1 MRDPSELE
9 LSRGRLNDWPLA
21 ALLLAARKRASTGL
35 LAIESGGGTS
45 RLFLRDGAP
54 CFAQVTVGYRPLG
67 QVLVQYGL
75 VDLDAFDRALP
86 QLEKGRPLAEV
97 LLEAKAIDEAGLAEG
112 LRMQLVEHLRALAGL
127 KDGAWEF
134 KEQPLPA
141 WAGPVSLSAERA
153 VAVAM
158 AAPAAE
164 PMAVGAL
171 GDLGANLLKLKD
183 GSEPLIASLEL
194 SPEERGA
201 LEALRE
207 GGSPEDL
214 EARGLPPP
222 KARWLAALALILGAA
237 EPFDP
242 RPEARAKAEEEAR
255 RRLEEAR
262 AQAETAARAQEE
274 QARAEAEAQRRKA
287 FELRARLEEEALAQ
301 NTEEERRRA
310 AEQAAADAEAKARKA
325 LEQAVAERVRLRE
338 ETEALVEE
346 VRRKADEGAARIR
359 ERLEEEA
366 RSRARVELDR
376 AAAELSSAEQALA
389 EGQAALESERQARQ
403 RAEDDATQRQARLA
417 AALDEAER
425 IAAEARQEAEQER
438 TRVAA
443 ECRARVEELER
454 STARGASEEERR
466 CLEEAEG
473 HRARSLQ
480 LRQELQ
486 RTEEA
491 LQRARAEARDLRR
504 QGDELEGRAR
514 AAQERAE
521 AARSEA
527 EGLLESAR
535 RSAEEQARV
544 EEEQAMARAQRAE
557 RERAE
562 AEEIARRAAEEARL
576 EAERLAREL
585 AERKEREEREARER
599 EEAEARRI
607 EQAARAAEA
616 EARAQQQAQEL
627 AFARQAAANASQ
639 GLARKR
645 ALAAER
651 LEAEARELLARQA
664 GRPRRAEVVPQS
676 EQDPAF
682 AAPPRVEA
690 VPSPWER
697 AVPAAPEPVA
707 AEALAL
713 EPPAAEPTR
722 AERLAAELAA
732 LEPAVVELVTPEPDS
747 AERGAAEHAAD
758 GQVVLEPAAVELVTP
773 EPAEPEDVEPDA
785 EAPMLASAEPIPLT
799 VSVEP
804 ADSAEPVEP
813 VEIEDADLIEAPAL
827 APPEA
832 AGEAAPLDGQ
842 DLELIEPVPEI
853 DEIDAVVRE
862 RSRVCSEEE
871 KSAERERLSEARER
885 AEEQRLARRA
895 QARELGASLGQAT
908 ALPPAGVDPELRGEG
923 PAPVFQ
929 AEEPAPES
937 PEEQAA
943 PPTID
948 LGVED
953 MVEPL
958 PLDSSDSSPAP
969 EALRSDLDLRG
980 DATAAVA
987 PSPGPLS
994 DWGAQARRADHQE
1007 AAGGAAFDTLRFG
1020 AAAPF
1025 ALASSEIVA
1034 PDRPPKGGGAVVE
1047 TAFLEQAASLTES
1060 IGMPEGPA
1068 VDLFNAPAGAA
1079 EDSQRSDIASAIEAL
1094 SSKDLAPPSS
1104 ALDPDQFA
1112 RPLENPVD
1120 LSDLAEPVLP
1130 GSETAENEVSSE
1142 SSPWMS
1148 SPEADEAPQPIGRQ
1162 ETGGRG
1168 WNAALGELS
1177 AGPPPAS
1184 AEGAELEPP
1193 VGEDEDLNEEDKLRR
1208 QRLLRRAFDNLG
1220 SMPFP
1225 TLPEG
1230 RGERAPAPAPAAPS
1244 EGELTAEDQA
1254 LAARIEARAAS
1265 IPKEDFFVRLG
1276 VPRSA
1281 GADQVKNAFVTAAMV
1296 FHPDRL
1302 PPALSHLSAKVRE
1315 VFMALTEA
1323 NEALSDDG
1331 RRAAYLQQLEGS
1343 AAAPKSR
1350 GEEVEVLEK
1359 QAEAALRKKEFT
1371 RAAELYGRAFAISKN
1386 AGHLAQE
1393 AWAIYL
1399 DPEQRS
1405 NLAGVK
1411 RMLEQALKMD
1421 SACDRASYSLGV
1433 IARVEGDLDKAEK
1446 LFRTAVHSN
1455 PKNAEASTELRLI
1468 EMRRKRPLGGKKGL
1482 FG

>member
-9 LSRGRLNDWPLA
+9 LPRGRLNDWPLA

-141 WAGPVSLSAERA
+141 WAGPVSLSAEWA

-164 PMAVGAL
+164 PMIVGAL
-171 GDLGANLLKLKD
+171 ADLGANLLKLKE
-183 GSEPLIASLEL
+183 GSEPLIASLAL

-214 EARGLPPP
+214 EAQGLSAP

-255 RRLEEAR
+255 RRLDEAR
-262 AQAETAARAQEE
+262 AQAEATARAQEE
-274 QARAEAEAQRRKA
+274 QARAEADAQRRKA

-301 NTEEERRRA
+301 KTEEERRRA
-310 AEQAAADAEAKARKA
+310 AEQAAAETEAKARKA

-346 VRRKADEGAARIR
+346 ARRKTDEEAARIR
-359 ERLEEEA
+359 ERLVEEA

-389 EGQAALESERQARQ
+389 EAQAALESERRARQ
-403 RAEDDATQRQARLA
+403 HAEEDATQAQARLA

-438 TRVAA
+438 ARVAA

-480 LRQELQ
+480 LGQELK

-491 LQRARAEARDLRR
+491 LQRARAEAQDLRR

-521 AARSEA
+521 AARAEA
-527 EGLLESAR
+527 EALLESAR

-544 EEEQAMARAQRAE
+544 EEEQARARAERAE

-599 EEAEARRI
+599 EEAEARRL

-639 GLARKR
+639 SLAWKR

-664 GRPRRAEVVPQS
+664 GHPRRAEVLPRN
-676 EQDPAF
+676 EQALAP
-682 AAPPRVEA
+682 AAPTPVEG
-690 VPSPWER
+690 VPSPN
-697 AVPAAPEPVA
+697 AGAAPAAPEPVA
-707 AEALAL
+707 AGALAL
-713 EPPAAEPTR
+713 GPTAAKPTS
-722 AERLAAELAA
+722 AERVAAGPAAAELPV
-732 LEPAVVELVTPEPDS
+732 LETADAEWVTPLPDS
-747 AERGAAEHAAD
+747 AERVAA
-758 GQVVLEPAAVELVTP
+758 GLVVLEPAAAELVSP
-773 EPAEPEDVEPDA
+773 EPASGEPTSEPGEAGPDA
-785 EAPMLASAEPIPLT
+785 VTPMLVSAEPIPLT
-799 VSVEP
+799 VPVEP
-804 ADSAEPVEP
+804 EDDAEAAEP

-842 DLELIEPVPEI
+842 DLELIEPVPEV
-853 DEIDAVVRE
+853 DEVDAVVRV
-862 RSRVCSEEE
+862 RSEEE
-871 KSAERERLSEARER
+871 ESAERERLSEARER
-885 AEEQRLARRA
+885 AEERRLARRA
-895 QARELGASLGQAT
+895 QVPVAA
-908 ALPPAGVDPELRGEG
+908 DPELRGEG
-923 PAPVFQ
+923 PAPGAQ
-929 AEEPAPES
+929 AEGPAPES
-937 PEEQAA
+937 PEEQTA

-958 PLDSSDSSPAP
+958 PPDSSDSTPAP
-969 EALRSDLDLRG
+969 EALRPDLDTRG
-980 DATAAVA
+980 NASAAAT
-987 PSPGPLS
+987 PSPGSLS
-994 DWGAQARRADHQE
+994 DWGAQARRAGLQE
-1007 AAGGAAFDTLRFG
+1007 AADGSTFDTLEFER
-1020 AAAPF
+1020 PPPI
-1025 ALASSEIVA
+1025 ALSSDEVVV
-1034 PDRPPKGGGAVVE
+1034 PDRPSKGGGAIV
-1047 TAFLEQAASLTES
+1047 TTGFLNLKEGASGIES
-1060 IGMPEGPA
+1060 IGTSEGSA
-1068 VDLFNAPAGAA
+1068 VDLFNAPAGGAV
-1079 EDSQRSDIASAIEAL
+1079 DSQRSDIASAIEAL

-1130 GSETAENEVSSE
+1130 GSEIPENAVSSE

-1162 ETGGRG
+1162 ETGGPG
-1168 WNAALGELS
+1168 WTAALGDDLS

-1184 AEGAELEPP
+1184 AEGTELEPP
-1193 VGEDEDLNEEDKLRR
+1193 VGEDEDLTEEDKLRR

-1220 SMPFP
+1220 SMPRP
-1225 TLPEG
+1225 RQPEG
-1230 RGERAPAPAPAAPS
+1230 RGERAAAPTPAAS
-1244 EGELTAEDQA
+1244 AQGELTAEDQA

-1265 IPKEDFFVRLG
+1265 IPKEDFFARLG

-1281 GADQVKNAFVTAAMV
+1281 GADQVKNAFVAAAMV

-1302 PPALSHLSAKVRE
+1302 PPALSHLTAKVRE
-1315 VFMALTEA
+1315 VFTALTEA

-1343 AAAPKSR
+1343 AAPPKSR

-1371 RAAELYGRAFAISKN
+1371 RAAELYGRAFAISKS

-1411 RMLEQALKMD
+1411 RMLEQALKLD

-1433 IARVEGDLDKAEK
+1433 IARVEGDLDKAER

-1468 EMRRKRPLGGKKGL
+1468 EMRRKKPLGGKKGL